1 MAAMFERAVSN
12 FPEMEPEMI
21 SLDPP
26 VLVFEKFVTDDEV
39 HAPPRL
45 ATVVAYVRNATNAG
59 YRYRILRLRRRR
71 RRSLLR
77 PCNTMK

>member
-39 HAPPRL
+39 HTPPRL
-45 ATVVAYVRNATNAG
+45 APPSP
-59 YRYRILRLRRRR
+59 LP
-71 RRSLLR
+71 R
-77 PCNTMK
+77 PRCSGAHTPL

>member
-39 HAPPRL
+39 PCAAAPRPFLAPPSPL
-45 ATVVAYVRNATNAG
+45 P
-59 YRYRILRLRRRR
+59 
-71 RRSLLR
+71 R
-77 PCNTMK
+77 PRCSGAHTPP